1 MPQVIPIGK
10 EAIRVLFLC
19 SYDKK
24 TLNVVE
30 QAITKIREI
39 YDPDFRKKL
48 LPVLAKNLRIFEAR
62 SGEER
67 YLILSEKW
75 GNECGVSLFKNGK
88 IINNFQCSSRECNEI
103 LRQIEESIRGLGEFR
118 ELTATTKVMELCRWS
133 DLIAVIKQRGL
144 GRGGELIELAMIIC
158 LYLFKGDSSLMQK
171 TILLRKSRVRLS
183 WMVKELTNL
192 GKVKQETYKDLY
204 SLVEELKQEIDR
216 VTEIKRISQT
226 GLSS

>member
-1 MPQVIPIGK
+1 
-10 EAIRVLFLC
+10 
-19 SYDKK
+19 
-24 TLNVVE
+24 
-30 QAITKIREI
+30 
-39 YDPDFRKKL
+39 
-48 LPVLAKNLRIFEAR
+48 
-62 SGEER
+62 
-67 YLILSEKW
+67 
-75 GNECGVSLFKNGK
+75 
-88 IINNFQCSSRECNEI
+88 
-103 LRQIEESIRGLGEFR
+103 
-118 ELTATTKVMELCRWS
+118 MELCRWS